1 MRNSYGVDRD
11 WMKYPVYVVL
21 FIIACGFIGC
31 MNMDLNNSYRED
43 CAKAGGTF
51 MENKYHSE
59 RSACLGGYR

>member
-11 WMKYPVYVVL
+11 WIKYPVYGVMFL
-21 FIIACGFIGC
+21 IAIFFITW
-31 MNMDLNNSYRED
+31 MNLDLNNSYRED

-59 RSACLGGYR
+59 RSACLGGYH